1 MMRAFSAGILTQ
13 AIRTIPLAMTV
24 LAALMLAT
32 SVSAQQVPV
41 TGNATAECGKT
52 PAEIYR
58 DVAPSVVQVFSFG
71 INPYQIIDRVDA
83 KNGSGV
89 YLGDN
94 LVATNF
100 HVVLDASEM
109 AVSTED
115 EIFVAELVGRDPV
128 FDIAILRAEGLSKH
142 IEPIALAPADTV
154 VIGQPA
160 YAIGY
165 PLAIGKSIST
175 GVVSGVGRVLPL
187 NTSSWLSPFIQT
199 DAPVSA
205 GNSGGALVNNCGHLI
220 GLVSLRA
227 LSPEAENIGFAIPV
241 ETLRHELP
249 ELIETG
255 KVARPWHGLYG
266 QMVNPT
272 ILQLLGAPPMAALF
286 TRGFLVETVEP
297 GSAAD
302 KAGIRGGSLP
312 VLWGLQEMILGG
324 DIIVQVNGTEVL
336 TIEDARDV
344 VRGLKIGQT
353 VKVELLRDGEPME
366 VTAVIEERP
375 ILDRDLE
382 VYRRQ

>member
-1 MMRAFSAGILTQ
+1 MTPFLPRINIQSTRLTHRALT
-13 AIRTIPLAMTV
+13 
-24 LAALMLAT
+24 ALFAVMLAT
-32 SVSAQQVPV
+32 PVWAEQVPA
-41 TGNATAECGKT
+41 TGNESAKCGKT

-58 DVAPSVVQVFSFG
+58 DVSPSVVQVFSFG
-71 INPYQIIDRVDA
+71 INQFQIIGRIEA

-89 YLGDN
+89 YLGND

-115 EIFVAELVGRDPV
+115 EIFVAELVGKDPV
-128 FDIAILRAEGLSKH
+128 FDIAILRAGGLSEH
-142 IEPIALAPADTV
+142 IEPIALAPSDTV
-154 VIGQPA
+154 AIGQPA

-205 GNSGGALVNNCGHLI
+205 GNSGGALVDDCGHMI
-220 GLVSLRA
+220 GLVSLRS

-324 DIIVQVNGTEVL
+324 DIIMQVNGKEVL
-336 TIEDARDV
+336 SIEDARDV

-353 VKVELLRDGEPME
+353 VKVNLLRDGEPME

-375 ILDRDLE
+375 ILERDME